1 MPVPKKQPLPPFDQA
16 RLEAETDDL
25 EEFVAEVPFDR
36 MDASGAEIVSAREAH
51 DEVSQGDRGYRNLN
65 E

>member
-1 MPVPKKQPLPPFDQA
+1 MPTPKRQPLPKFDQA

-25 EEFVAEVPFDR
+25 EEFVAEIPVDR
-36 MDASGAEIVSAREAH
+36 LDAQGGEIVSAREVH
-51 DEVSQGDRGYRNLN
+51 DEVPASERGYRNLN

>member
-1 MPVPKKQPLPPFDQA
+1 MADPKKQPLPHFSQA

-25 EEFVAEVPFDR
+25 EEFVAEIPIRRD
-36 MDASGAEIVSAREAH
+36 DAQGAEIVSGREAR
-51 DEVSQGDRGYRNLN
+51 DEPAQSERGYRNLN